1 MGWESGL
8 GTPPCNL
15 SPSSCSE
22 DFVTS
27 FYVGFSNDSQN
38 WVMYTNGYEE
48 MVQHTKMGWLGGGDR
63 DNRDPLPP
71 LGYISPPSADVL
83 WQRGQGHASADR
95 VPRAH
100 GGPLHPHL
108 PPDVE
113 RQPLPAPR
121 GPRLPSLQ

>member
-8 GTPPCNL
+8 GTPPSNL

-48 MVQHTKMGWLGGGDR
+48 MVWDAKMGWGGG
-63 DNRDPLPP
+63 
-71 LGYISPPSADVL
+71 GT
-83 WQRGQGHASADR
+83 GQG
-95 VPRAH
+95 
-100 GGPLHPHL
+100 
-108 PPDVE
+108 
-113 RQPLPAPR
+113 Q
-121 GPRLPSLQ
+121 